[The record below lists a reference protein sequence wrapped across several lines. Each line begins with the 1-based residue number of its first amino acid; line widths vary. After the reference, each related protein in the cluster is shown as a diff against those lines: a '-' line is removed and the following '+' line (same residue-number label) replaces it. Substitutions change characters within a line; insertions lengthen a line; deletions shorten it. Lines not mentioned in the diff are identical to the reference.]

1 MTPSTP
7 DLFTLDD
14 VLDLDD
20 ARAAAR
26 KASTVGALAE
36 QEYLR
41 AAETL
46 AAAERDYRRAL
57 AQEITQQHA
66 DGVAWTVCSDL
77 ARGNHAVSD
86 LRFHRDVAR
95 GMVDAGKQRGFRLA
109 ADRRSLEALVQWSMK
124 QTLAMH
130 PTAQEPPESVPFGR
144 RAA

>member
-1 MTPSTP
+1 MSAANP

-36 QEYLR
+36 QEYMR
-41 AAETL
+41 AAEQL
-46 AAAERDYRRAL
+46 AGAERDYRRAL
-57 AQEITQQHA
+57 AQEIVRQHA
-66 DGVAWTVCSDL
+66 AGVAWTVCSDL
-77 ARGNHAVSD
+77 ARGDTAVSD
-86 LRFHRDVAR
+86 LRFDRDVAR

-109 ADRRSLEALVQWSMK
+109 ADRRSLEALVSWSMK
-124 QTLAMH
+124 QALAFD
-130 PTAQEPPESVPFGR
+130 PTVREPAETVPFGR